1 MPPVIAIFGNL
12 QVHRRTIVGNATTAR
27 LDQMANGSKRPH
39 VVVYHHA
46 RRVHART
53 YTVVEDHGDAMVHEF
68 REVVIA
74 LRVLGLGD
82 DDAAGAVLIEGLA
95 DLYLA
100 VVALVARGD
109 QDAVAPFPG
118 RLLDTRENGGEI
130 VVDKLGDD
138 DSDELRRLRAA
149 LAQRLCQ
156 RIGREMMFARKPL
169 DGLSLFRTDARI
181 ILQRTGNGRY

>member
-12 QVHRRTIVGNATTAR
+12 QVHRRTIVGDTTTAS
-27 LDQMANGSKRPH
+27 LDQMGHGSKRPH

-53 YTVVEDHGDAMVHEF
+53 DTVVEDHGDAMVHEF

-109 QDAVAPFPG
+109 QDAVAPLPG

-138 DSDELRRLRAA
+138 DSDELGRLRAA

-169 DGLSLFRTDARI
+169 DGLSLLRTDARI